1 MVGTEEA
8 AAASPGRPGAEPTPP
23 GGAPIAPT
31 SSPPLPADEHPL
43 PPPPQINWDALDAL
57 GLTRYCC
64 RRMLMTHVDLIEKLL
79 NYNTLGE

>member
-1 MVGTEEA
+1 MVGTAEA

-57 GLTRYCC
+57 VLNFLAQEGRVEVGPI
-64 RRMLMTHVDLIEKLL
+64 RR
-79 NYNTLGE
+79 